1 MARRSRRT
9 PVEKLQE
16 ELNQVQASIAQYENC
31 LETMRER
38 EKQLQEQVMMEKFK
52 EVNELLESQD
62 MSIDDLKEM
71 LSGESR
77 GQTIQIA

>member
-38 EKQLQEQVMMEKFK
+38 EKQLQEQIMMEKFK

-62 MSIDDLKEM
+62 MSIDDLKEL

>member
-9 PVEKLQE
+9 TVEKLQE